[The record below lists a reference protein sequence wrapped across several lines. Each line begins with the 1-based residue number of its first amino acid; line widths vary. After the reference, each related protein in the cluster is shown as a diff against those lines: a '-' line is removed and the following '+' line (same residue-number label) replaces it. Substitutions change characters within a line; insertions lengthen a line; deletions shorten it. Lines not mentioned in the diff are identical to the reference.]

1 MFSQG
6 SEIYDFRLAREV
18 IITCNRRALKHRNRS
33 ARIFRFA
40 RPAAENGLFFLALW
54 GALVYNKGACSTLC
68 AQARRPAVSR
78 VRRAHD
84 ITKGSFPVPLMRLYF
99 SSKFKKNLFPVLT
112 ISITFGFVL
121 YFLLSNGGAQ
131 NLGQILL
138 RLRWEWLGLAVFA
151 VVLTFALEGV
161 TLHLFCRHVCPWWTL
176 GRSVSIG
183 MTGLFYSA
191 ITPFSTGGQP
201 MQIYA
206 MRRMG
211 MDTGKAG
218 SVIAMKT
225 LVYQIVMVLYSLL
238 LVFTQLGF
246 FQQNISNFSF
256 ITVIG
261 LLSNSAFIGAV
272 LLFTVSAR
280 GTDRALRFFLRLL
293 YRLRIVRRP
302 LHRYSRIHV
311 QMSVFHK
318 SAGLM
323 GRSFRLYCTTA
334 LLTVVQ
340 ITVQSLISW
349 FIYKSFALAGE
360 QVPVITMVA
369 AQVFVSMVSAFVPL
383 PGASGGA
390 EGSFVL
396 FFGKFF
402 GQDIVAAMFLWRLL
416 TYYVNI
422 AFGGLFS
429 VWGGKKYQAKTEEK
443 T

>member
-1 MFSQG
+1 M
-6 SEIYDFRLAREV
+6 IV
-18 IITCNRRALKHRNRS
+18 I
-33 ARIFRFA
+33 
-40 RPAAENGLFFLALW
+40 
-54 GALVYNKGACSTLC
+54 
-68 AQARRPAVSR
+68 
-78 VRRAHD
+78 
-84 ITKGSFPVPLMRLYF
+84 
-99 SSKFKKNLFPVLT
+99 KFKKVLKKYLFTLIT
-112 ISITFGFVL
+112 LGISMT
-121 YFLLSNGGAQ
+121 
-131 NLGQILL
+131 ILL
-138 RLRWEWLGLAVFA
+138 IFLFSGNSVSQLQQIFSGLDPFWMLFAGVMVVGGWLM
-151 VVLTFALEGV
+151 EGWCDY
-161 TLHLFCRHVCPWWTL
+161 LLCRHVSPNWKFGPSFT
-176 GRSVSIG
+176 IA

-225 LVYQIVMVLYSLL
+225 LVYQIVMVIYSLL